1 MQKLIISTKLV
12 EKLITKHNV
21 RRIEIEECF
30 ANKPGPLLID
40 DRATHK
46 TEPPTTWFI
55 ASTHQKRLLK
65 IVFITEKGAVYLK
78 TAYEPNQD
86 EIRIYQKIALTRY
99 PLDHSERHNDE
110 NKKR

>member
-21 RRIEIEECF
+21 RRVEIEECF
-30 ANKPGPLLID
+30 ANKLGPLLID
-40 DRATHK
+40 DRAAHK

-55 ASTHQKRLLK
+55 ARTHQNRLLK
-65 IVFITEKGAVYLK
+65 VVFIVERRAVYLK

-99 PLDHSERHNDE
+99 PLDHSERPDDE
-110 NKKR
+110 SKEK